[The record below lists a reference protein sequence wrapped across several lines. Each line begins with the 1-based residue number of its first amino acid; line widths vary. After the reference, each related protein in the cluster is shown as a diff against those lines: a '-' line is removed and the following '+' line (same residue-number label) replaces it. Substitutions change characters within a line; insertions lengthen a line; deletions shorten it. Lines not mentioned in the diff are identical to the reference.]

1 MRELAAAVGPC
12 YAPAMVEKIE
22 LTPARFAVY
31 LIANGCLP
39 LIFNP
44 DAITGQLPVEGHTLT
59 ADERKLV
66 GLNAPGTTIGYR
78 IGDSDVF
85 FDMAGDNAT
94 IWFAGGD
101 FATAARLLADTLRMS
116 FGDGEVV
123 TRSLETDKQ
132 APRTMEIE
140 IRPAASTRA
149 ALLSVTS
156 GRVRAQ
162 GDAQMF
168 FCRIYPQQRM
178 AS

>member
-1 MRELAAAVGPC
+1 MA
-12 YAPAMVEKIE
+12 EKID
-22 LTPARFAVY
+22 LTPARFAVH
-31 LIANGCLP
+31 LILNGCLP
-39 LIFNP
+39 MIFNP

-66 GLNAPGTTIGYR
+66 GLTTPGTTIGYR
-78 IGDSDVF
+78 IAESDVF

-101 FATAARLLADTLRMS
+101 FATAARLLTDSLRMTFS
-116 FGDGEVV
+116 ESELVV
-123 TRSLETDKQ
+123 RVLQTDKQ

-140 IRPAASTRA
+140 IRPAPSIRA

-156 GRVRAQ
+156 GKVRAQ
-162 GDAQMF
+162 GEGQMF